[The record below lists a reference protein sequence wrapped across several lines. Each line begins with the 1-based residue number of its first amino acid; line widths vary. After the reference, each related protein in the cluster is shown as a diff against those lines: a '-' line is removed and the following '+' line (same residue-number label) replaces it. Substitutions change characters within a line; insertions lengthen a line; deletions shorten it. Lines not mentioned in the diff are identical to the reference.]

1 MGFFSFLKKK
11 KDIEN
16 TEFEQI
22 TVEEALKQYNAVEE
36 ELRSEDILTQAEEA
50 CKQVLEVEQQIIE
63 SKNEYNTVTSH
74 LSDIQ
79 RIDLI
84 TKEERAEINEA
95 ARKII
100 NLSQERLNYKKNKHA
115 ITEEQYHYLEQFEE
129 ELPKELEKL
138 KEKERHQNLIKN
150 DLKQLEGEKG
160 VCNYQKE
167 SAVEKLDFLKRL
179 SILTCVLSFAMF
191 LVLIL
196 LASSLE
202 KDMTLP
208 FFITGIMAIFMIVYI
223 LIESRRN
230 IYRLRMTEKKLNKIV
245 ALTNKIKIK
254 YVNSTN
260 VLEYTYEKY
269 RVHSYQELQF
279 LWIEFV
285 RAKDEIEMYK
295 MNTDLLD
302 RYNEALL
309 WELQNKGI
317 ADAKVWLYQPEALV
331 DKKEM
336 VEVRHRLNKRR
347 QKLREQIEYNNSQ
360 LDICKNTLLSLKKN
374 HSRYQAA
381 IDDLT
386 HMYHIVC

>member
-1 MGFFSFLKKK
+1 MAFFSFLKKK

-16 TEFEQI
+16 SEFKQI
-22 TVEEALKQYNAVEE
+22 TVEEALKQYVAVEE
-36 ELRSEDILTQAEEA
+36 EVQNQDILMQAEEA

-79 RIDLI
+79 RIEMI
-84 TKEERAEINEA
+84 SREERNELNEA

-129 ELPKELEKL
+129 ELPRELETL
-138 KEKERHQNLIKN
+138 KEKERHQNLIKS

-160 VCNYQKE
+160 VYNYQKE
-167 SAVEKLDFLKRL
+167 TAIEKLDFLKRL
-179 SILTCVLSFAMF
+179 AVLTSILAFIVFVILIVLG
-191 LVLIL
+191 
-196 LASSLE
+196 SSLK
-202 KDMTLP
+202 KDMTVP
-208 FFITGIMAIFMIVYI
+208 FFITGVMSIFMIVYV
-223 LIESRRN
+223 LVESKRN
-230 IYRLRMTEKKLNKIV
+230 LYRLRMAEKKLNKVV

-279 LWIEFV
+279 LWTEFV

-295 MNTDLLD
+295 KNTDLLD

-309 WELQNKGI
+309 WELQNNGI
-317 ADAKVWLYQPEALV
+317 VDAKVWLYQPEALV

-347 QKLREQIEYNNSQ
+347 QKLREQIEYNNNQS
-360 LDICKNTLLSLKKN
+360 DICKNTLLSLKKN
-374 HSRYQAA
+374 YPHYQAA